1 MKFSARSAA
10 FLVLLL
16 CSGYLWAGD
25 TKPIAMVDPLMGLTF
40 DPRLVGFEVFPSS
53 EAVTKVVGP
62 NANWIFAAYRNRKT
76 DVSVFIVSGFLE
88 VPAEDHAK
96 TVMEP
101 DFGAVVRV
109 AGKRLEV
116 LGVPDRLFGRRPI
129 LPREV
134 VDRLMR
140 DAVDRYIKAFG
151 GRDQLDHEIRSQG
164 IAENDLPP
172 ALLERLGE
180 RGIRLKRGAN
190 NLGVDR

>member
-1 MKFSARSAA
+1 MKFIARSAA
-10 FLVLLL
+10 FLLLFL
-16 CSGYLWAGD
+16 CSCYLWAGD

-40 DPRLVGFEVFPSS
+40 DPKLVSFEVFPSS
-53 EAVTKVVGP
+53 EAVTKAVGP
-62 NANWIFAAYRNRKT
+62 NVNWIFAAYRNRKT
-76 DVSVFIVSGFLE
+76 GVSVFIVSGFLE
-88 VPAEDHAK
+88 VHTEDRAK

-116 LGVPDRLFGRRPI
+116 LGVPDRLFGQKPI
-129 LPREV
+129 LPGEV

-151 GRDQLDHEIRSQG
+151 GRDQLNHEIRSQG
-164 IAENDLPP
+164 IAESDLPS

-180 RGIRLKRGAN
+180 RGIQLKRAAQ
-190 NLGVDR
+190 